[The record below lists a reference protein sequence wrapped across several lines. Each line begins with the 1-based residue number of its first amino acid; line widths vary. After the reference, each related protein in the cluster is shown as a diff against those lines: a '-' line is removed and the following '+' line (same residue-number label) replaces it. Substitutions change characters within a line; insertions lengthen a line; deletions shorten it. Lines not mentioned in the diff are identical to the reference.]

1 MPGPAAGPDG
11 CSRPVAGRRLEGR
24 SRARRRRP
32 DALLP
37 PDAARVKGSILDL
50 DALVRAAGGC
60 DRVIHLAA
68 MVGVKR
74 TEAQPLRCMDVNV
87 TGTHHVLAAAHHAG
101 ALKVVFA
108 SSSEVYGEPA
118 TNPIDE
124 AAATQGRTVYAVS
137 KLAGEELC
145 KGFAL
150 EHGLCFTILRLFNV
164 YGPWQSR
171 QFVVPRFVDA
181 VRRGEPPTV
190 YGTGEQR
197 RGYAFVTDTAHAVVR
212 AGEQAAGEG
221 RVGEQE
227 QAVGLAQGARRVE
240 AEHAGR
246 DHHALDALLD
256 AEGRA
261 PLEFLDWGMQE
272 GDVKASPSV
281 PFVHVGH
288 RLLAEHDPLLE
299 VPFVPGDQV
308 VVVLDEIAA
317 ALRELRRHARV
328 LERGEAARLERRRE
342 QRAVRDAGERA
353 QPGHAELGNEERRGE
368 SRPVFVA

>member
-1 MPGPAAGPDG
+1 MPERRTRPTRVLVTGGAGLVG
-11 CSRPVAGRRLEGR
+11 VAVCRHLLARGDAVRVFDEPRRLD
-24 SRARRRRP
+24 AA

-212 AGEQAAGEG
+212 AGEPGVADGRTLNVGKGDEPVTLIELARAAIEAGGRRGELTP
-221 RVGEQE
+221 RVLGGFDGSDRRPERE
-227 QAVGLAQGARRVE
+227 IHHRYCDASRARAELDWTPGVSLREGLERMFTADPADALPVE
-240 AEHAGR
+240 AE
-246 DHHALDALLD
+246 
-256 AEGRA
+256 
-261 PLEFLDWGMQE
+261 
-272 GDVKASPSV
+272 
-281 PFVHVGH
+281 
-288 RLLAEHDPLLE
+288 
-299 VPFVPGDQV
+299 
-308 VVVLDEIAA
+308 
-317 ALRELRRHARV
+317 
-328 LERGEAARLERRRE
+328 GE
-342 QRAVRDAGERA
+342 
-353 QPGHAELGNEERRGE
+353 
-368 SRPVFVA
+368 